1 MTQSVVHCTAV
12 EEVAHYKP
20 REEMGDKLIM
30 EAGHL
35 SDLLSRANC
44 VQFSPILHLA
54 SQLVFLA
61 LGPDLRN
68 HHPACCVPMC
78 PSQWSGRGS
87 RWKFAPKI
95 SYKTIACGTVC

>member
-1 MTQSVVHCTAV
+1 MTQSVVHCTAE

-44 VQFSPILHLA
+44 VQFSPSLHLA

-68 HHPACCVPMC
+68 HLQPVVCQCAPA
-78 PSQWSGRGS
+78 SGVGGAVGGNLPRKLVT
-87 RWKFAPKI
+87 RP
-95 SYKTIACGTVC
+95 

>member
-1 MTQSVVHCTAV
+1 MTQSVVHCTAE

-44 VQFSPILHLA
+44 VQFSPSLHLA
-54 SQLVFLA
+54 SQLVSFLPWLQI
-61 LGPDLRN
+61 LGIIQPVV
-68 HHPACCVPMC
+68 C
-78 PSQWSGRGS
+78 QSGVGGAVSGNLPRKLVT
-87 RWKFAPKI
+87 RP
-95 SYKTIACGTVC
+95 